1 MNSVAAYYEIL
12 QGKTANFIG
21 DSLFGGHALGK
32 ENTWI
37 ALLAEKYGMIYNN
50 YGVNGCT
57 LSACE
62 NGFSPIIERY
72 VEMENSSTDII
83 VFEGGRNDFNKCAA
97 IGDAESRDTAT
108 YCGAVAALIEGLR
121 KKYPKSVI
129 IGVSFWNTSSVNK
142 AGVACNDY
150 IAAMLNVCNAMGVPC
165 INAMDEAA
173 SGIRMTDTEF
183 RKQYSM
189 LPGDVCH
196 LNADGMKLALSFFER
211 EIAKILAESSK
222 FI

>member
-1 MNSVAAYYEIL
+1 MNPAIPYYEIL
-12 QGKTANFIG
+12 KGKTANFIG
-21 DSLFGGHALGK
+21 DSLFGGHTLGK

-37 ALLAEKYGMIYNN
+37 ALLAEKYGMVHNN

-62 NGFSPIIERY
+62 NGFAPIIERY
-72 VEMENSSTDII
+72 VEMADNGADII
-83 VFEGGRNDFNKCAA
+83 VFEGGRNDFNKCAS
-97 IGDAESRDTAT
+97 IGDVESRDTAT

-150 IAAMLNVCNAMGVPC
+150 IAAMLKVCKAMNLPC

-173 SGIRMTDTEF
+173 SGIRMTDAEF

-196 LNADGMKLALSFFER
+196 LNTDGMKLALAFFER
-211 EIAKILAESSK
+211 EIARIFGESLK
-222 FI
+222 FV